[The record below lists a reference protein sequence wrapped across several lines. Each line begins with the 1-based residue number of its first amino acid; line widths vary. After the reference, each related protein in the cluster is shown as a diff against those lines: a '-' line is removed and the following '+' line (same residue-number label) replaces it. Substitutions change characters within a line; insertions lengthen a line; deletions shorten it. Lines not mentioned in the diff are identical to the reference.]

1 MAFAFT
7 VLTLLSLT
15 GSALGGTLFG
25 NSAGYL
31 KAVDLRAGSIEV
43 IGPVD
48 NEEYWVGDLTFS
60 PHKELYGVAR
70 HYNGD
75 PDKLVKIDLETA
87 EIIEIGTLD
96 MSGVRGIAFDSNGVL
111 YGAGG
116 EEYRGLI
123 QIDPETCTVTQIGRY
138 RLGKAVVT
146 GLAISPQDE
155 LYGVVNEYDHSR
167 LYRIDREMGQAA
179 LVDDIGFVSVD
190 CIAFDETGRL
200 FGVAGW
206 LIIEIDPVEG
216 GYQILVDPA
225 LWMTGCAIKGSDE
238 EPECP
243 PCECEECPYGT
254 PEVLVT
260 AERIRGF
267 IRQNPKKDKGRVTLR
282 IDYKGVMELER
293 NTEIEV
299 MIRVPNGNG
308 EKVEKVDI
316 FANGTVRS
324 ISWPKHGK
332 RK

>member
-1 MAFAFT
+1 
-7 VLTLLSLT
+7 
-15 GSALGGTLFG
+15 
-25 NSAGYL
+25 
-31 KAVDLRAGSIEV
+31 
-43 IGPVD
+43 
-48 NEEYWVGDLTFS
+48 
-60 PHKELYGVAR
+60 
-70 HYNGD
+70 
-75 PDKLVKIDLETA
+75 
-87 EIIEIGTLD
+87 
-96 MSGVRGIAFDSNGVL
+96 
-111 YGAGG
+111 
-116 EEYRGLI
+116 
-123 QIDPETCTVTQIGRY
+123 
-138 RLGKAVVT
+138 
-146 GLAISPQDE
+146 
-155 LYGVVNEYDHSR
+155 
-167 LYRIDREMGQAA
+167 
-179 LVDDIGFVSVD
+179 
-190 CIAFDETGRL
+190 
-200 FGVAGW
+200 VAGW

>member
-155 LYGVVNEYDHSR
+155 LYGVVNEMTTVVCIELTERWVRQPWWTTSVSSALIALPLTR
-167 LYRIDREMGQAA
+167 L
-179 LVDDIGFVSVD
+179 
-190 CIAFDETGRL
+190 
-200 FGVAGW
+200 GVFSGW
-206 LIIEIDPVEG
+206 QG
-216 GYQILVDPA
+216 G
-225 LWMTGCAIKGSDE
+225 
-238 EPECP
+238 
-243 PCECEECPYGT
+243 
-254 PEVLVT
+254 
-260 AERIRGF
+260 
-267 IRQNPKKDKGRVTLR
+267 
-282 IDYKGVMELER
+282 
-293 NTEIEV
+293 
-299 MIRVPNGNG
+299 
-308 EKVEKVDI
+308 
-316 FANGTVRS
+316 
-324 ISWPKHGK
+324 
-332 RK
+332 